1 MEDGGKD
8 EAFLTGSG
16 SRPKIANWST
26 KDFILSPIFKD
37 STRRRADGSRLAT
50 TSSPRRRRNSEYLMK
65 KFTKTKVLEI
75 WWGYK
80 GGFVVFDSHMIR
92 CYFVMNL
99 RAQLVL
105 TAISPYTFTDSMIFS
120 SFLMQC
126 KHIQTVFF
134 TTSSAYRK

>member
-8 EAFLTGSG
+8 EAFLTGTE

-26 KDFILSPIFKD
+26 KDFVLPFED